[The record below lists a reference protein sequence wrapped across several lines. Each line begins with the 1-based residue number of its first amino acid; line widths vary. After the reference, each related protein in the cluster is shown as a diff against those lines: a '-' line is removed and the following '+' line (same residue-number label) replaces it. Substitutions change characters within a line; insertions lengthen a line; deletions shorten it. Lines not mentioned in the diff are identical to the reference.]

1 MDVAIAAVGAA
12 APSLRLR
19 AEEVA
24 GAWGGRARGALA
36 VCAADEDVLTL
47 GWLAATR
54 ALRAGAIDSTAV
66 EGLWWATTTPPFAD
80 GPSSAYLAA
89 ALQLPASSTGA
100 LLTGSPHAGLD
111 AIVTAA
117 DAVRA
122 GRVTTAL
129 AIVSDAPVPGP
140 GSALERRAGAGA
152 VAYVLTAAGG
162 HARLGELTT
171 RSRPL
176 LDRYRGA
183 SDAVLRDVYDPRLYR
198 ERIYLP
204 EIGATVRAVDPAP
217 TAWSLPDPDGRL
229 ARLMAKDLDLD
240 IAPSADVYAA
250 IGDAGAATTAIGAA
264 AALREG
270 GTVGFA
276 AHGGGRSSALVID
289 ADAAVP
295 GAFDIPQQL
304 AGGRSVTYTDALR
317 ARGLLEPSGEPIPM
331 GVPPGGAGFVRG
343 GEELLGLHG
352 ARCADCG
359 VISTP
364 PSVHP
369 ACVGCGGDDLGAVS
383 LSRHGEVHTFVVNQ
397 TMPPPFVAP
406 LPLVVIDLDDGARL
420 MVQGAGDGSD
430 LAIGDRVELEVRR
443 YTIERGVPI
452 YGYKAVKEA

>member
-1 MDVAIAAVGAA
+1 
-12 APSLRLR
+12 
-19 AEEVA
+19 
-24 GAWGGRARGALA
+24 
-36 VCAADEDVLTL
+36 
-47 GWLAATR
+47 
-54 ALRAGAIDSTAV
+54 
-66 EGLWWATTTPPFAD
+66 LWWGTTTPPFAD
-80 GPSSAYLAA
+80 GPSTTYLATT
-89 ALQLPASSTGA
+89 LQLPPSSTGA
-100 LLTGSPHAGLD
+100 LLTGSPHVGLD
-111 AIVTAA
+111 AVVAAA

-129 AIVSDAPVPGP
+129 VIVSDAPVPGP

-152 VAYVLTAAGG
+152 VAFVLTVAGG
-162 HARLGELTT
+162 HARLGDVIA
-171 RSRPL
+171 RSRPV

-183 SDAVLRDVYDPRLYR
+183 TDAVLRDVYDARLYR
-198 ERIYLP
+198 ERVYLP
-204 EIGATVRAVDPAP
+204 EITAIVGAAEPAP
-217 TAWSLPDPDGRL
+217 GVWSLPDPDGRL
-229 ARLMAKDLDLD
+229 ARLVAKDLDLD

-264 AALREG
+264 AALREA

-295 GAFDIPQQL
+295 GASEIPDHL
-304 AGGRSVTYTDALR
+304 TGGRTISYTEALR
-317 ARGLLEPSGEPIPM
+317 ARGLLQPSGEPIPM

-352 ARCADCG
+352 ARCRECG
-359 VISTP
+359 AISTP

-369 ACVGCGGDDLGAVS
+369 VCVGCGGDDLVEVP

-430 LAIGDRVELEVRR
+430 LGIGDRVGLEVRR
-443 YTIERGVPI
+443 YTIERGAPI
-452 YGYKAVKEA
+452 YGYKAVKEV